1 MLWKGCYTVLLDR
14 IKELCKKRGITVSE
28 LENRVGFGKNSIYK
42 WKTQS
47 PKIETIQKVADYFNV
62 STDYLLGR
70 TDNPDPDNT
79 KLDTSD
85 LEDVLDNMKS
95 FGGVEMTDR
104 DKETIRAFLKGKF
117 SDR

>member
-1 MLWKGCYTVLLDR
+1 MLFERVKILA
-14 IKELCKKRGITVSE
+14 KKRDKNLKQVATELGFSE
-28 LENRVGFGKNSIYK
+28 NAFYK
-42 WKTQS
+42 WSKQS
-47 PKIETIQKVADYFNV
+47 PKADTLQKVADYFNV

>member
-1 MLWKGCYTVLLDR
+1 MLLER

-47 PKIETIQKVADYFNV
+47 PKTETLQKVAEYFEV

-70 TDNPDPDNT
+70 TDNPTAGLSKKPRLTVEEALESVMSSDGTPLTEHDRKVLTGIIEAYLENNS
-79 KLDTSD
+79 DT
-85 LEDVLDNMKS
+85 E
-95 FGGVEMTDR
+95 
-104 DKETIRAFLKGKF
+104 
-117 SDR
+117 

>member
-1 MLWKGCYTVLLDR
+1 MTLFER
-14 IKELCKKRGITVSE
+14 IQELAKKRDKTLKDISLE
-28 LENRVGFGKNSIYK
+28 LGYSKNYLYTLQK
-42 WKTQS
+42 QS
-47 PKIETIQKVADYFNV
+47 PKAENLQVIADYFKV

>member
-1 MLWKGCYTVLLDR
+1 MLLER

-47 PKIETIQKVADYFNV
+47 PKIETLQKVAEYFEV

-70 TDNPDPDNT
+70 TDNPTAGLSNKPQFT
-79 KLDTSD
+79 VEEALASVMSSD
-85 LEDVLDNMKS
+85 GKPLTEHDRKVLTGIIEAYIENN
-95 FGGVEMTDR
+95 
-104 DKETIRAFLKGKF
+104 
-117 SDR
+117 SDAE

>member
-1 MLWKGCYTVLLDR
+1 MLLER

-47 PKIETIQKVADYFNV
+47 PKIETLQKVAEYFQV

-70 TDNPDPDNT
+70 TDNPTAGLSKKPQFTVEEALESVMSDDGKPLTEHDRKVLTGIIEAYLENNS
-79 KLDTSD
+79 DT
-85 LEDVLDNMKS
+85 E
-95 FGGVEMTDR
+95 
-104 DKETIRAFLKGKF
+104 
-117 SDR
+117 